1 MSNQWVL
8 IKALF
13 FRLGIGV
20 LVIAKANLGLELF
33 RRPITFCS
41 AILGHGSWAMFFE
54 LQVHSTGSDLV
65 KYPVSLAKI
74 PRMVR
79 QHPLRGSSI
88 PLELDFNWKK
98 LKFQKFKVA
107 TMWQQGA

>member
-20 LVIAKANLGLELF
+20 LVIAKADLELELF

-65 KYPVSLAKI
+65 NTPSHERRY
-74 PRMVR
+74 
-79 QHPLRGSSI
+79 
-88 PLELDFNWKK
+88 
-98 LKFQKFKVA
+98 
-107 TMWQQGA
+107 QGWLGNIH